1 MATPQQVATFFHA
14 QLNNDSRAQSLAAG
28 SKWPNLRLSFFY
40 STDVSVDLGVK
51 ATMLRILEQEH
62 ATLAG
67 EHFATLSSRINLD
80 TVASDAVET
89 IATISTKAQSH
100 DLPL

>member
-1 MATPQQVATFFHA
+1 MATPQQVATLFHA

-28 SKWPNLRLSFFY
+28 SKWPSLPLSFFY
-40 STDVSVDLGVK
+40 STEVSVDLGVK
-51 ATMLRILEQEH
+51 ATMLRILEIEH

-67 EHFATLSSRINLD
+67 EHFVTLSSRINRD
-80 TVASDAVET
+80 TAAGDAVET
-89 IATISTKAQSH
+89 IATISTAAQIH